1 MKTIEIKWSTED
13 VLTQAENLDIKLT
26 EEQADEIL
34 ESLQDNHDAT
44 IGINWDVITCYIED
58 YIENKNLFK

>member
-13 VLTQAENLDIKLT
+13 VLAQAKGLGLALNET
-26 EEQADEIL
+26 QADEIL

-44 IGINWDVITCYIED
+44 IGINWDVIACYIED
-58 YIENKNLFK
+58 YIESKNLFK